1 MGQGA
6 MILRYPC
13 RLQSSRKEAMTETL
27 GFEIF
32 FPTRSLLAYVLYNIH
47 IVGNMGWRKT

>member
-13 RLQSSRKEAMTETL
+13 RLQSSRKEAMTETI

-32 FPTRSLLAYVLYNIH
+32 FRTRSLLAYCLYNIH